1 VKGWAAKVRAHGE
14 QVGKRSK
21 PRKPKAE
28 VQSTWT
34 QVRAPSGTD
43 PGEVVAVHFI
53 VDDGVLILTNEEGA
67 AIKEVKEYRLLP
79 SDDPVSLARAFTRER
94 RKLRD
99 PDGFNRPLNHPPLG
113 IA

>member
-1 VKGWAAKVRAHGE
+1 MH
-14 QVGKRSK
+14 
-21 PRKPKAE
+21 
-28 VQSTWT
+28 TD

-67 AIKEVKEYRLLP
+67 AIKEVKEHRLLP

-99 PDGFNRPLNHPPLG
+99 PDGFNRPLNYQALG
-113 IA
+113 IAWAWGAPAALGRRRGRNRVWSEGSL